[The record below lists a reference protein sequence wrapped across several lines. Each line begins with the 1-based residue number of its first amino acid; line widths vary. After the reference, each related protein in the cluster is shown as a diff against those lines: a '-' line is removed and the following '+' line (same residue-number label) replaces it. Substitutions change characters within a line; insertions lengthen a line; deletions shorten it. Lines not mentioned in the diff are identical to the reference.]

1 MARSLNVLFLL
12 ALLMLLVSIP
22 ARAVDR
28 FAGRVVHVSDGD
40 TVIVLTAERQEVKVR
55 LHGVDS
61 PESGQP
67 FGQAAKR
74 YTLSLA
80 ANQQVNVVPVDQD
93 RYGRT
98 VGEVILPDGT
108 SLNRALV
115 AAGYAWWYQRYA
127 PRNADL
133 QALEKTARTER
144 RGLWADADPV
154 PPWSWRKSRQDKAAA
169 ASQE

>member
-1 MARSLNVLFLL
+1 VTRSLNVLFLL
-12 ALLMLLVSIP
+12 GLLMLLVSIP
-22 ARAVDR
+22 ARSADR

-55 LHGVDS
+55 LYGVDS

-74 YTLSLA
+74 FTLSLA
-80 ANQQVNVVPVDQD
+80 VNRQVTVIPMDQD

-98 VGEVILPDGT
+98 VGEVVLPDGT

-133 QALEKTARTER
+133 QTLERTARIER
-144 RGLWADADPV
+144 RGLWADADSV
-154 PPWSWRKSRQDKAAA
+154 PPWSWRKSRQDKAA
-169 ASQE
+169 SEK